1 MLYKLIKLGV
11 DNILLRIIRDSYN
24 GFQCT
29 VRVCGL
35 FSEWFIPKQGIHQ
48 GDIFSMFLYCV
59 YNNDLLEELRD
70 IPCAVKIGNLKIS
83 GVGFAD
89 DISVMST
96 SLYTLQH
103 LTGVCVNHSRNW
115 IYEFGPSKIQL
126 IIYGGQGGQ
135 LVINNHVI
143 YNVEGANH
151 LGVRLCST
159 KHAEKIA
166 ADARIHKK
174 RYLRP

>member
-1 MLYKLIKLGV
+1 MYVALLDVKKAFDSVWINGMLYKLIKLGV
-11 DNILLRIIRDSYN
+11 DKRLLKIISDSYN

-35 FSEWFIPKQGIHQ
+35 FSEWFIPQQGIHQ
-48 GDIFSMFLYCV
+48 GDICSMFLYCV
-59 YNNDLLEELRD
+59 YNNDLVEEL
-70 IPCAVKIGNLKIS
+70 AVKIGNLKIS

-103 LTGVCVNHSRNW
+103 LTDVCVNHSRKW
-115 IYEFGPSKIQL
+115 RYEFGPSKIQL

-143 YNVEGANH
+143 
-151 LGVRLCST
+151 T
-159 KHAEKIA
+159 I
-166 ADARIHKK
+166 
-174 RYLRP
+174 

>member
-1 MLYKLIKLGV
+1 MFNV
-11 DNILLRIIRDSYN
+11 ILLYYP
-24 GFQCT
+24 
-29 VRVCGL
+29 VCGL
-35 FSEWFIPKQGIHQ
+35 FSEWFIPKQGINQ
-48 GDIFSMFLYCV
+48 GNIFSMFLYCV

-70 IPCAVKIGNLKIS
+70 IPRAVKIGNLKIS

-103 LTGVCVNHSRNW
+103 LTDVCVNNSRKW
-115 IYEFGPSKIQL
+115 RYEFGPSKIQL
-126 IIYGGQGGQ
+126 IVYGGQSGQ

-151 LGVRLCST
+151 LGVSLCST

-166 ADARIHKK
+166 MDARIQIHKK
-174 RYLRP
+174 ISYMIQGICAKIYLMIITHLFI